1 LTACE
6 PITQD
11 GTPTVVLCSRDRNDK
26 KQTRTEHRPSANRI
40 AREVQ
45 GMLAIGSPLR
55 LGAVL
60 ATCLG
65 IMALVGTAAQ
75 TQELTLGNVNPAKHG
90 TSLASQQFID
100 KLAELSGGKIKVA
113 HHHSGALGGEREVAQ
128 QIQLGAVDFG
138 PITTAPLSTLVP
150 EMSVFQLPYIFRD
163 YEHVFKALDG
173 SDTITK
179 YYDAVLDRKGFKLIG
194 FIAAGYRGI
203 YGHGAINSIADVK
216 GKKVRVQEDKILV
229 ATFKALG
236 MISTP
241 IAFPEVATALQTRVI
256 DFAEGGVNTFYHN
269 KFYDIVKYVAD
280 VRHTHQAVALIMSKA
295 SWQKQDAAGQKAIVQ
310 AWEHARAFN
319 RKFILDEDKSLQQQV
334 REKGVTIT
342 KPDATPFREATQ
354 SVYEEFY
361 ASPAGKDARKIVDHI
376 LAIK

>member
-1 LTACE
+1 MAQRFC
-6 PITQD
+6 
-11 GTPTVVLCSRDRNDK
+11 G
-26 KQTRTEHRPSANRI
+26 I
-40 AREVQ
+40 AS
-45 GMLAIGSPLR
+45 GLIALAAILLSVFSGE
-55 LGAVL
+55 
-60 ATCLG
+60 
-65 IMALVGTAAQ
+65 AAQ
-75 TQELTLGNVNPAKHG
+75 AQVRELTMGNVNPPKHG
-90 TSLASQQFID
+90 TSLAAQQFVD
-100 KLAELSGGKIKVA
+100 KLAELSGGRLKVI

-163 YEHVFKALDG
+163 YDHVFKALDAG
-173 SDTITK
+173 DTLQK
-179 YYDAVLDRKGFKLIG
+179 YYDVVLDRRGLKLVG

-203 YGHGAINSIADVK
+203 YGHHPINRLADVK

-241 IAFPEVATALQTRVI
+241 IAFPEVATALQTGVI

-280 VRHTHQAVALIMSKA
+280 VRHTHQATALIMSKA
-295 SWQKQDAAGQKAIVQ
+295 GWQKQDAAGQKAIMD
-310 AWEHARAFN
+310 AWAHARTFN
-319 RKFILDEDKSLQQQV
+319 RQFILDEDKSIQDQV
-334 REKGVTIT
+334 RAKGVTIT
-342 KPDATPFREATQ
+342 KPDATPFRQATQ
-354 SVYEEFY
+354 GVYEEFY
-361 ASPAGKDARKIVDHI
+361 ATPAGKDARKMVDFI